1 MSVTSFMCVVFPVV
15 LSEGSVVVHFDVL
28 FRGVLDSETAQEQL
42 VDGLQRGEG
51 GNDGLVI
58 DIGSV
63 QVSGNIINI
72 KTYLQ
77 FHSHLKIS
85 I

>member
-1 MSVTSFMCVVFPVV
+1 M
-15 LSEGSVVVHFDVL
+15 HFDVL

-42 VDGLQRGEG
+42 VDGLTQSEG

-63 QVSGNIINI
+63 QVSGNIIDI
-72 KTYLQ
+72 KAYLQ
-77 FHSHLKIS
+77 FHCHLKIS
-85 I
+85 M